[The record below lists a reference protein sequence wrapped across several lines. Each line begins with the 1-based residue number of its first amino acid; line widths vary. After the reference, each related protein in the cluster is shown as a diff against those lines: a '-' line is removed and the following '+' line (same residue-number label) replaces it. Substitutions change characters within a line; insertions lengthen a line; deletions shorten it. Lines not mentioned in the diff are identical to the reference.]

1 VNISEFADQVILITG
16 SSRGIGA
23 VIAHG
28 FAQGGARVV
37 INHVDDAANAARTV
51 SEIEARGGQAIAVEA
66 DVSDSQQVNALVSR
80 VLEAWG
86 RIDGLVC
93 SAGICPFSD
102 FLDMPEAVWDRTL
115 AVNLKGVFLT
125 SQAVARH
132 MVERGQGGR
141 IVAISS
147 ISSLVGGVQQAHYCA
162 SKAGINLLVKSMALS
177 LAPHAITCNAV
188 LPGTVETDINR
199 EALSD
204 PALRSRLES
213 GTPLGRLG
221 QPEDIVGATLF
232 LASEAARWVTGSL
245 LVIDG
250 GTTSTLQ

>member
-1 VNISEFADQVILITG
+1 
-16 SSRGIGA
+16 
-23 VIAHG
+23 
-28 FAQGGARVV
+28 VV
-37 INHVDDAANAARTV
+37 INHLDDAANAARTV
-51 SEIEARGGQAIAVEA
+51 TEIEARGGQAIAVEA
-66 DVSDSQQVNALVSR
+66 DVSDAQQVGALVAR
-80 VLEAWG
+80 TLEAWG
-86 RIDGLVC
+86 HIDGLVC
-93 SAGICPFSD
+93 SAGICPFAD
-102 FLDMPEAVWDRTL
+102 FLDMSEEVWDRVL

-125 SQAVARH
+125 AQAVARH

-162 SKAGINLLVKSMALS
+162 SKAGINLLIKSIALS
-177 LAPHAITCNAV
+177 LAPHGITCNAV

-221 QPEDIVGATLF
+221 QPDDIVGATLF

-245 LVIDG
+245 LVVDG
-250 GTTSTLQ
+250 GATSTLQ